1 MKSLRFSLFRSNFV
15 SLTLMSISR
24 CSCVPFRRGFWLS
37 VCSASKLACML
48 GLKSDAGRCTEDIAS
63 PLYVLLR
70 LSWTRRDIPADGA
83 NERRNN
89 EMHPTSIAH
98 DCVAYICTSVD
109 AGYGHSRPPERT
121 PSAWA
126 WLRRTRVQTAVPLW
140 AAPLPTGAIN
150 VGLWAPVVAVF
161 IR

>member
-70 LSWTRRDIPADGA
+70 LSWTRRDIPAGQMVRTNAEIMKCTRRASHTIASLISAPALMRDTDVNAPRKEPPVRGRDCG
-83 NERRNN
+83 ER
-89 EMHPTSIAH
+89 
-98 DCVAYICTSVD
+98 VF
-109 AGYGHSRPPERT
+109 RPLYRCG
-121 PSAWA
+121 
-126 WLRRTRVQTAVPLW
+126 QHH
-140 AAPLPTGAIN
+140 
-150 VGLWAPVVAVF
+150 F
-161 IR
+161 Q